1 MQIKEFKLAGIYI
14 HIPFCKQACHYCDF
28 HFSTNT
34 SQFQNMTSLIAREA
48 ILRKDFLN
56 GESITT
62 IYFGGGTP
70 SLAKP
75 EWLEEILSAI
85 HTNFKLDLQEV
96 TLEAN
101 PDDLSPKKLA
111 AWKKLGIDRLSLGI
125 QSFQD
130 EVLQFYNRAHNSKE
144 SLEAIEMARGEG
156 FKKFSMDLIYG
167 FPHSDHSLWIQDLK
181 TAISQHPGHL
191 SCYALTVEEGTALGN
206 WTQKGKFNP
215 ADEDFVAEQ
224 FEILQHL
231 SEEAGYI
238 QYEISNFAQPGQESL
253 HNSLYWKGQ
262 SYLGLGPGAHSFD
275 GEQRFLNPS
284 HNPNYIKALSQNLL
298 PLIPEPLEEVDRL
311 NEYLLTALR
320 TRWGVDLEFLQEKFK
335 KDLLNERSIKIRE
348 FEQAGWLQWE
358 KKSLSL
364 TKSGMLLADSIAQA
378 LFY

>member
-1 MQIKEFKLAGIYI
+1 MAGIYI